1 MLCFNGRT
9 SVAKPPSFEVSRWA
23 IADPID
29 ECNGLLRSMEEIQL
43 TTKHVWHLLNN
54 GISTISTGAEFL
66 PSTVGKH
73 TLYSLTK
80 ELIFKNIIVGVVI
93 ARQQYKYWESFCLFV
108 ALPCSW
114 ASSVHTY
121 PFTTPLRVFAK
132 FRRRSPQ
139 KLFAGSLLETPS
151 NRSSGDSFTKN
162 FWSNEFITKAT
173 SRSSTYGM

>member
-23 IADPID
+23 IADPIN

-108 ALPCSW
+108 GITLFMSIICKYIPLHHSI
-114 ASSVHTY
+114 AS
-121 PFTTPLRVFAK
+121 
-132 FRRRSPQ
+132 FREVSE
-139 KLFAGSLLETPS
+139 KITSKIFAGSLLETPS
-151 NRSSGDSFTKN
+151 NRT
-162 FWSNEFITKAT
+162 W
-173 SRSSTYGM
+173 R